1 MTTPRRRIT
10 STRGHVVVSEPHGN
24 GNGNGNGAYQ
34 RYSTIIQ
41 TITTVGLF
49 VAGLWAGVIQPMSSR
64 IDHIADNYLTVAE
77 HRQYKDSVER
87 RLSTLE
93 EQVAH
98 IQDGLVTRSEQKQ
111 RWDETDS
118 RFSALH
124 TQVDDLAKQFQSVY
138 SAGDAFKT
146 LQKELDDLRV
156 QLHADTQYYSFPQ
169 QQGTAPTVIV
179 PPAQQQQQPPAHA
192 SGYSSY

>member
-10 STRGHVVVSEPHGN
+10 STKGHVVVSEPHGN
-24 GNGNGNGAYQ
+24 GNGNGNGTYQ

-49 VAGLWAGVIQPMSSR
+49 VAGLWAGVIQPMSAR
-64 IDHIADNYLTVAE
+64 IDHVADNYLTIAE
-77 HRQYKDSVER
+77 HRQYRDSVEK
-87 RLSTLE
+87 RLATLE
-93 EQVAH
+93 EQVVR
-98 IQDGLVTRSEQKQ
+98 IQEGQVTRSEQKQ

-118 RFSALH
+118 RFTALH

-156 QLHADTQYYSFPQ
+156 QLHADTQYYNFPQ
-169 QQGTAPTVIV
+169 QPGAPTVIV
-179 PPAQQQQQPPAHA
+179 PGQQSQPQHLP
-192 SGYSSY
+192 GQSSY